1 MEDREY
7 KVYME
12 ARLRNLKRKYAK
24 LLQHADLVDE
34 AEAIGREIKLVEA
47 QITKLQ

>member
-7 KVYME
+7 KVYMT
-12 ARLRNLKRKYAK
+12 ARLRNLKRRHAK
-24 LLQHADLVDE
+24 LSQHAELIDE
-34 AEAIGREIKLVEA
+34 YEAIGREIKLVEA

>member
-24 LLQHADLVDE
+24 LLQHADLLDE
-34 AEAIGREIKLVEA
+34 TEAIGREIKLVEA